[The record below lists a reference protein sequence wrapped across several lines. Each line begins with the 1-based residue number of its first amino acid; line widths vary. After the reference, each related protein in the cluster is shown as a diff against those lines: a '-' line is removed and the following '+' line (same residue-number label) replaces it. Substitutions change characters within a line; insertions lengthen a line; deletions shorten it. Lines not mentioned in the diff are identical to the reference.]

1 LKDGKIDFIFE
12 GLKNYIQEDIE
23 QTLSKV
29 LQDVKYFNDTRA
41 AIFAATL
48 HDDNEDQDRID
59 HEIFIK
65 LISKDIQRVD
75 ATAEVLGDYM
85 KKDENIQKLQE
96 VIELVRKT
104 FMDIFAE
111 IMLLGESDISSAFEN
126 LYQI

>member
-1 LKDGKIDFIFE
+1 MKDGKIDFIFE

-29 LQDVKYFNDTRA
+29 LQDVKYFNDIRA

-48 HDDNEDQDRID
+48 HDDNGDLDCID
-59 HEIFIK
+59 LEIFIK

-85 KKDENIQKLQE
+85 KKDENFQKLQE